1 MQEDLQLFAVIVE
14 QSSMNK
20 ASALLNLSQPA
31 LSRKIAKLEE
41 ELGAPLFRRVGRRL
55 ELTRIGELTYD
66 YAVQLRQMHRQYLLT
81 LAEFKQTHRFTL
93 TIGASLTTLQ
103 TTLPDLIQ
111 ALTAGHPQIDIKAVT
126 GKTHEIVSLVR
137 DKKIELGLVASV
149 IDDPQL
155 HCVKLFDD
163 HLELVL
169 PRGRML
175 SDKLAIE
182 DLNGL
187 PMILFSKGTWF
198 RTLTDELFDK
208 FRLHPDVRMEIDSF
222 EAILR
227 LLHTCGAATLLPRS
241 YIRPQM
247 AEDNDLL
254 IVPLPELKKT
264 RRTTSLIHGDP
275 ALLEPVV
282 RQWIAEA
289 SAGYAARSGL
299 PLSARGGLP
308 GQA

>member
-81 LAEFKQTHRFTL
+81 LAEFKQSHRFTL

-103 TTLPDLIQ
+103 TTLPDFIQ
-111 ALTAGHPQIDIKAVT
+111 ALTASHPEIDIKAVT

-149 IDDPQL
+149 IDDPLL
-155 HCVKLFDD
+155 HCVRLFDD

-169 PRGRML
+169 PRGRVL
-175 SDKLAIE
+175 GDRFSIQ
-182 DLNGL
+182 DLHGL

-198 RTLTDELFDK
+198 RTLTDELLDK

-247 AEDNDLL
+247 LEDNDLVVAA
-254 IVPLPELKKT
+254 IPELKGT

-289 SAGYAARSGL
+289 ASGYSSMTRT
-299 PLSARGGLP
+299 PLHPRN
-308 GQA
+308 GQAGS

>member
-1 MQEDLQLFAVIVE
+1 MQEDLQLFAAIVE

-31 LSRKIAKLEE
+31 LSRKIAKLES

-81 LAEFKQTHRFTL
+81 LAEFKQSHRFTL

-111 ALTAGHPQIDIKAVT
+111 ALTGSHPEIDIKVVT

-137 DKKIELGLVASV
+137 EKKIELGLVASV
-149 IDDPQL
+149 IDAPQL
-155 HCVKLFDD
+155 HSVSLFDD

-175 SDKLAIE
+175 GDKIGIK
-182 DLNGL
+182 DLDGL

-198 RTLTDELFDK
+198 RNFTDELFDTYS
-208 FRLHPDVRMEIDSF
+208 LHPDVRMEIDSF

-227 LLHTCGAATLLPRS
+227 LLHTCSAATLLPRS
-241 YIRPQM
+241 YIRTQM
-247 AEDNDLL
+247 LEDNDLL
-254 IVPLPELKKT
+254 VSPIPELKGM

-275 ALLEPVV
+275 SLLEPIV
-282 RQWIAEA
+282 RQWITEA
-289 SAGYAARSGL
+289 AASFAARSR
-299 PLSARGGLP
+299 SALNAKGGLP
-308 GQA
+308 G